1 MKTNMK
7 KIRIT
12 SIMAIG
18 LIAGTALAQQT
29 QTTTNMPHRQM
40 HGNMKTGC
48 MMKGGMMGM
57 PGNMGPGMM
66 GGGMMGMH
74 GNMMG
79 PGMMGGGP
87 GNWGMGCNGMMGGMI
102 MNRMTPD
109 QQQAFMDQTVD
120 LRKQMMEKRFTYME
134 AMRNPSTTPQELA
147 AIEKEMLELRT
158 TMMDKMSTMHTK

>member
-7 KIRIT
+7 KIGIT

-18 LIAGTALAQQT
+18 LIAGTALAQQA
-29 QTTTNMPHRQM
+29 QTTTKQPHQQM
-40 HGNMKTGC
+40 HGNMMNTGC

-57 PGNMGPGMM
+57 PGNMGSGMM
-66 GGGMMGMH
+66 AGGMMGMH

-79 PGMMGGGP
+79 GR

-147 AIEKEMLELRT
+147 AIEKEMLELRA
-158 TMMDKMSTMHTK
+158 TMMDRMSAMHTR